1 MTQQDLVKVILI
13 EGIWQDV
20 SKTKEAVSQH
30 YKHSIGSG
38 TFHLQHESEEYFEV
52 ARLSVL
58 QKIQSYKH
66 HVETI
71 RAGIPSYG
79 TEQMVNNAADR
90 VLTKE
95 RIRQLCYETCIDGIG
110 NIYSDPYNVRFFL
123 TLHRIKGDL
132 KEKTIES
139 IKRCLGSEMCAE
151 IKRHIDFELKS
162 KLHLQTVA
170 LAIHHMSGMM
180 LVLLASLLNPIAG
193 VVAAMA
199 TGWLIFLIGQNV
211 NSRAWRDSTALEIFK
226 EISNKRATIVK
237 ELSEHL
243 WKTFDY
249 TSDDLKTVAE
259 DLDTFRKCL
268 AHK

>member
-1 MTQQDLVKVILI
+1 MI

-20 SKTKEAVSQH
+20 PKTKEAVSKH
-30 YKHSIGSG
+30 HKHSIDSG

-52 ARLSVL
+52 AKLSVL

-71 RAGIPSYG
+71 RAGIPSNG
-79 TEQMVNNAADR
+79 TAQMVNNAADR

-95 RIRQLCYETCIDGIG
+95 RIRQLCYETYIDGIG

-123 TLHRIKGDL
+123 HRIKGEL

-193 VVAAMA
+193 VVADMA
-199 TGWLIFLIGQNV
+199 TGWLTFLIGQNV

-226 EISNKRATIVK
+226 EISNKRVTIVK

-243 WKTFDY
+243 LKTFNY
-249 TSDDLKTVAE
+249 TSNDLKTVAE
-259 DLDTFRKCL
+259 DLETFRIC
-268 AHK
+268 